1 MTNLKKLTALIIT
14 TSFTF
19 SGVAMAGDAAFT
31 AADVNTDGS
40 LDRDEFLV
48 FVSVKADEG
57 DATFATIRDTGDYA
71 TAFITMDADADG
83 KLSHGEAVPA
93 KTEEKPMVEEPKWEE
108 PKMEKPELEQP
119 NGS

>member
-1 MTNLKKLTALIIT
+1 MTNLKKLTALILS
-14 TSFTF
+14 TSFAF

-57 DATFATIRDTGDYA
+57 HATFATIRDTGDYA
-71 TAFITMDADADG
+71 TAFTTMDTDADG
-83 KLSHGEAVPA
+83 KLSHDEAVPVVA
-93 KTEEKPMVEEPKWEE
+93 DEKPVMEAPKWEE
-108 PKMEKPELEQP
+108 PKPEQP